1 MLDRSLSAA
10 RRGCL
15 VAFIALAGS
24 PVALAQ
30 WTSDASLNT
39 PVCTAVGD
47 QIQPKLKRAPDGSF
61 RLAWFDNRSGGYDV
75 YIQKLSSAGVPEWT
89 ADGVLIADRN
99 QSSTNDFDMEIDA
112 EGNAFVG
119 FSDDRQ
125 GSPLKATVA
134 KVDPAGT
141 VLWQRNLASAGTAN
155 DPRLLVM
162 GDGSVVVA
170 YIASLTG
177 PTNAA
182 IELYRLNTAD
192 GSNVWAGSGRVTQ
205 SEPSPVRP
213 YNTGDLARADGDN
226 FWLTIRRATG
236 TSFSSGRHVYCQ
248 KFDGAGVAQLP
259 NTTAPMPL
267 LLWNTDGLSIA
278 FYPPAIADGEGG
290 LFTAWYG
297 GPSNNFKN
305 RVQRVDSAGVIR
317 YATPPQGSTTG
328 SQANCSADFIA
339 ATGDMFLCWPEKNSN
354 QSLTGVG
361 AQRFDVDGNPQW
373 GTSGVT
379 ILPLGATDKS
389 FVQGLASADGAYTVA
404 WFDYTDAIN
413 QTVRATRINA
423 DGGNAW
429 SPDPIVTV
437 SSNATAKGRMVSERD
452 GNSIVLAWH
461 ENRNGSNNIYVQ
473 RLNADGSLGV
483 DPVLRCSAADIAYD
497 NGEALPPLGQ
507 PGGTNNGVTEADYNV
522 FFANFFDSL
531 PICDIANDDGSPLP
545 PFGPLATNNG
555 VTEGDYNLFFS
566 IFFDGCPA

>member
-1 MLDRSLSAA
+1 MSDRSRSRA
-10 RRGCL
+10 RGVCL
-15 VAFIALAGS
+15 AAFIALAGS
-24 PVALAQ
+24 PVALGQ

-39 PVCTAVGD
+39 GVCTAAGD
-47 QIQPKLKRAPDGSF
+47 QVQPKLKRAPDGSF

-99 QSSTNDFDMEIDA
+99 QSSTNDFDLEIDA
-112 EGNAFVG
+112 DGNALVA

-125 GSPLKATVA
+125 GLPLVATVA
-134 KVDPAGT
+134 KVSPAGAI
-141 VLWQRNLASAGTAN
+141 LWQRTLASAGTAN

-162 GDGSVVVA
+162 GDGSVICA
-170 YIASLTG
+170 YIASLSG
-177 PTNAA
+177 PTNSA
-182 IELYRLNTAD
+182 IELYRLNASTGA
-192 GSNVWAGSGRVTQ
+192 NVWPGAGRVTQ

-248 KFDGAGVAQLP
+248 KFDGGGAAQLP
-259 NTTAPMPL
+259 NTTTPTPL
-267 LLWNTDGLSIA
+267 LLWNTDGLPIA
-278 FYPPAIADGEGG
+278 FYPPAIADGNGG
-290 LFTAWYG
+290 LFTAWYSG
-297 GPSNNFKN
+297 LSANFKN

-317 YATPPQGSTTG
+317 FATPPQGSTSG
-328 SQANCSADFIA
+328 SQANCSADFIPT
-339 ATGDMFLCWPEKNSN
+339 TGDMFLCWPEKNSN

-373 GTSGVT
+373 SSAGVS

-389 FVQGLASADGAYTVA
+389 FVQGLSSAGGSYTVM
-404 WFDYTDAIN
+404 WFDFSDAVN

-423 DGGNAW
+423 DGSNAW
-429 SPDPIVTV
+429 SPNPIITL
-437 SSNATAKGRMVSERD
+437 SSNVTSKGRMVSERD
-452 GNSIVLAWH
+452 GNSVVLAWH
-461 ENRNGSNNIYVQ
+461 ESRGGNTNIYVQ
-473 RLNADGSLGV
+473 RLNANGSLGV

-497 NGEALPPLGQ
+497 NGDPLPPLGVS
-507 PGGTNNGVTEADYNV
+507 GGVNNGVTEADYNV
-522 FFANFFDSL
+522 FFAKFFDSL

-545 PFGPLATNNG
+545 PFGLVAVNNG

-566 IFFDGCPA
+566 IFFDGCAF